1 MQRISKRAQKL
12 AKMLDENNNKVH
24 HKAHLAEKVS
34 ELDAEVVLMFAM
46 LEEHKPENE
55 ESTNDLLDNPI
66 NR

>member
-1 MQRISKRAQKL
+1 MQRISKRTQKL

-55 ESTNDLLDNPI
+55 EATNDLLDNPI